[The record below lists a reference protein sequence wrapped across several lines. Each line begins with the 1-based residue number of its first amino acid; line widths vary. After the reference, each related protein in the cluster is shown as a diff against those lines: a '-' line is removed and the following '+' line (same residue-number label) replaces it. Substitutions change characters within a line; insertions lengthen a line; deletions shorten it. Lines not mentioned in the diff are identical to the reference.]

1 MARRILGTS
10 VATIERHYGKYI
22 QSDAAE
28 QPSELAGTVTP
39 NLNPEV
45 LKQVAVGQTVEDTTK
60 KIGGGSV
67 TV

>member
-39 NLNPEV
+39 TVTPEV
-45 LKQVAVGQTVEDTTK
+45 LKQVAVGQPVEDTTK

>member
-39 NLNPEV
+39 EV

-60 KIGGGSV
+60 KIGGGSG

>member
-28 QPSELAGTVTP
+28 QPSELAGTVTRST
-39 NLNPEV
+39 
-45 LKQVAVGQTVEDTTK
+45 QAGRGRST
-60 KIGGGSV
+60 G
-67 TV
+67 

>member
-39 NLNPEV
+39 NREPRSTQAGRGRSN
-45 LKQVAVGQTVEDTTK
+45 G
-60 KIGGGSV
+60 
-67 TV
+67 